1 MRNGEE
7 MAAYFGRIAA
17 ERRTQGAEDLVTAL
31 VEAEVDGERLAEPEL
46 LGFCILLLV
55 AGNET
60 TTNLIGNLLNLL
72 AARPDL
78 WRRLRENR
86 TLVEGTIEEVLRYE
100 SPVQVPYRW
109 FRREAEIGG
118 QRILPTTIVAVAF
131 GSTNRDPAAFL
142 NAEQFDIERDWTSH
156 LAFGNGVHYCL
167 GAPLARVE
175 AAISLNAMLD
185 RYETIAPGSRQGTRQ
200 RASNVIFGITQLPLR
215 LGGC

>member
-100 SPVQVPYRW
+100 SPVQVHL
-109 FRREAEIGG
+109 FARRAPAENGLPGAEAGG
-118 QRILPTTIVAVAF
+118 PRP
-131 GSTNRDPAAFL
+131 GAAAWG
-142 NAEQFDIERDWTSH
+142 NSCSSRGQG
-156 LAFGNGVHYCL
+156 FGNAAHP
-167 GAPLARVE
+167 GA
-175 AAISLNAMLD
+175 
-185 RYETIAPGSRQGTRQ
+185 YSRRTQGHSPRH
-200 RASNVIFGITQLPLR
+200 AHG
-215 LGGC
+215 